1 MTLPREYTN
10 QVCSAARAL
19 EIVGERWTLL
29 IVRDAFYGVRRFSDF
44 VVRLQIP
51 RAVLT
56 DRLGSLVAADILD
69 RVPGPSG
76 RDEYE
81 LTGKGVALWP
91 VIRSLITWG
100 DEYYG
105 RPEGPRRLFLHAAD
119 EAPLDG
125 DGVCTKCHQPVEVAD
140 ILLAPGA
147 PLDPQGAVQDPVSTA
162 LDTPHRLLQ
171 PVPAPGAQTLA

>member
-1 MTLPREYTN
+1 MY
-10 QVCSAARAL
+10 AAGDRRA
-19 EIVGERWTLL
+19 GRP
-29 IVRDAFYGVRRFSDF
+29 GRR
-44 VVRLQIP
+44 L
-51 RAVLT
+51 LT
-56 DRLGSLVAADILD
+56 DRLGSLVAAEILD
-69 RVPGPSG
+69 RVRGPSG

-100 DEYYG
+100 DEFYG
-105 RPEGPRRLFLHAAD
+105 RPEGPRRLFLRAAD

-125 DGVCTKCHQPVEVAD
+125 DGVCTKCGRPVEVAD

-147 PLDPQGAVQDPVSTA
+147 PLDPRSGTQDPISAA

-171 PVPAPGAQTLA
+171 PFDSWAPNK